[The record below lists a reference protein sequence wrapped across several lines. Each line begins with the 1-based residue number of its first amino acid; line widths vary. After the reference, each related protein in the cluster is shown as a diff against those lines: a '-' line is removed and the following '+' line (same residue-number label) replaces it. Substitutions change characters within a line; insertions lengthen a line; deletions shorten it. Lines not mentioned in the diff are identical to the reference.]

1 MIQFF
6 LMGGLHNYGTIYSQS
21 RDTSYNAL
29 ATPKI
34 INMVRG
40 GKAPRVTISITANY
54 HLGHLDLAA
63 NDNTIFRV
71 GDFIAGR
78 NFGTRHGFG
87 FSLTGK
93 FALHKKGN
101 ARLNAT
107 GSYNRFQ
114 SNFII
119 SESPEGKVSY
129 NVFGAALGIED
140 NFTPEQKFKPY
151 IGLDFI
157 ASFISGEATFVTDTT
172 DFNLKINNSVRFG
185 ASFNLGFE
193 YAFDN
198 SIGFTAG
205 YKLTHANIIGKQNKV
220 STNPAETYLN
230 DDKLK
235 PGEEIPFSGWKQ
247 FMYSSFYTGIN
258 IYFGM
263 RNRK

>member
-1 MIQFF
+1 MQF
-6 LMGGLHNYGTIYSQS
+6 LLLNGLENGGTLYSQT
-21 RDTSYNAL
+21 RDTTYNAL
-29 ATPKI
+29 ATAKI
-34 INMVRG
+34 INMVKS
-40 GKAPRVTISITANY
+40 GKAPRVTISVNANY
-54 HLGHLDLAA
+54 HLGHLDMAS
-63 NDNTIFRV
+63 NDNTIFRA

-78 NFGTRHGFG
+78 NFGTRHGYG
-87 FSLTGK
+87 FALTGK

-101 ARLNAT
+101 VRLNAT

-129 NVFGAALGIED
+129 NVFGAALGIEN
-140 NFTPEQKFKPY
+140 NFTPDRKFKPF
-151 IGLDFI
+151 IAVDLI
-157 ASFISGEATFVTDTT
+157 ASFISGDATFITDST
-172 DFNLKINNSVRFG
+172 DFNLKIKNAVRFG

-205 YKLTHANIIGKQNKV
+205 YKLTQANIIGKQNKV
-220 STNPAETYLN
+220 STNTGETYLN

-235 PGEEIPFSGWKQ
+235 PGEEIPFAGWKQ

-258 IYFGM
+258 FYFGM
-263 RNRK
+263 RNKK